1 VVKRAD
7 QARHDLRQIRA
18 FTARDPLHYAKKISP
33 DILEKTTLL
42 HDLPRMGRVA
52 PEIGD
57 EDVRELSLYS

>member
-1 VVKRAD
+1 MLSLKTEALETIAKLLDTVDIDEIMYRLYVLDK
-7 QARHDLRQIRA
+7 IR
-18 FTARDPLHYAKKISP
+18 K
-33 DILEKTTLL
+33 L